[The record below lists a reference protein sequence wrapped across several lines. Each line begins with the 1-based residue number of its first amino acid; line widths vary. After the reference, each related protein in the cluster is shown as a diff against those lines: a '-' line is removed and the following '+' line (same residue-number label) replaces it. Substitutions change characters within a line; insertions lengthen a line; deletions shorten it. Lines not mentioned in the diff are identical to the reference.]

1 MRELGKTWAD
11 NRWALFDSGG
21 RPVRVATK
29 KGGSEV
35 CFRTVAWFD
44 IYLLNDEFGPALQ
57 LVVDKTVVS
66 SPFARSRL
74 RTQEEKWRQ

>member
-1 MRELGKTWAD
+1 MLGQGIL
-11 NRWALFDSGG
+11 NFLSGH
-21 RPVRVATK
+21 T
-29 KGGSEV
+29 
-35 CFRTVAWFD
+35 FRTVAWFD

-66 SPFARSRL
+66 SPFAQSRL